1 MRHYIFSL
9 FLISFCFSQNLQ
21 IRVVGKMKMDV
32 PVLGPFIV
40 TFDQTVAPGFLKAEE
55 KIEAKRF
62 YARWL
67 MNGETGEI

>member
-1 MRHYIFSL
+1 
-9 FLISFCFSQNLQ
+9 
-21 IRVVGKMKMDV
+21 MDV